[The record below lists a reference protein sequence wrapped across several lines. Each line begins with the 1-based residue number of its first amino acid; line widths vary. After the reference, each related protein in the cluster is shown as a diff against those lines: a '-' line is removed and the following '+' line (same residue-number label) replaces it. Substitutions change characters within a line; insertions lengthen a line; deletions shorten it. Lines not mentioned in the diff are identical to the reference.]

1 MTCDDSRPF
10 FHAYLDGELDATQA
24 AEFGRH
30 MESCSACGRAVQA
43 LESLRSSMQNAQ
55 LREPLPVG
63 FERKIRRQLDE
74 ASQPASSWK
83 FTQWRVLAAAA
94 VLLLVIGGSWKF
106 AQKPHDNGEV
116 PVTGCDDAAVEI
128 VCAHMCAVQPCHL
141 IDCTCDDQI

>member
-10 FHAYLDGELDATQA
+10 FHAYLDGELDAMQA

-43 LESLRSSMQNAQ
+43 LESLRSSMQSAQ

-63 FERKIRRQLDE
+63 FERKIRSELDA

-83 FTQWRVLAAAA
+83 LTPWRLLAAAA
-94 VLLLVIGGSWKF
+94 LLLLAIGGSWRF
-106 AQKPHDNGEV
+106 AQKTPDNGDV
-116 PVTGCDDAAVEI
+116 AGTAVGFAAAGIVDA
-128 VCAHMCAVQPCHL
+128 
-141 IDCTCDDQI
+141 QILGPPPG

>member
-43 LESLRSSMQNAQ
+43 LESLRSSMKNAQ
-55 LREPLPVG
+55 LREPLPDG

-83 FTQWRVLAAAA
+83 FTQWRLLAAAA
-94 VLLLVIGGSWKF
+94 VLLLVLCRSW
-106 AQKPHDNGEV
+106 
-116 PVTGCDDAAVEI
+116 EI
-128 VCAHMCAVQPCHL
+128 PPQTHA
-141 IDCTCDDQI
+141 TS